1 MAMLRHEPTLHFC
14 ALGLLVFLLYGAVG
28 DLGTQQ
34 TEIRLGDRAE
44 KQMRAAFQR
53 VWQRPPSNEEY
64 EQLVL
69 DWVREEVANREAEKL
84 GMHTADPV
92 IRRRMR
98 QKYEAYIDQLNLR
111 EPSEAELTA
120 WLSEH
125 ADRYAAPA
133 RFSFEQFL
141 FSVDTRDSPKQ
152 DAVTALDALRSED
165 RLGLAREDLTPISP
179 RFGDSSALPSVTENA
194 RLSSIT
200 NRFGQEFAD
209 ALASLPFERW
219 SGPVPSAFGFH
230 LVRVVTKEP
239 AAQAV
244 LDDVRSLVERDL
256 QEAALKSARDMQYE
270 QLLRQYKLV
279 RED

>member
-1 MAMLRHEPTLHFC
+1 MPMLRHEPTVHFC
-14 ALGLLVFLLYGAVG
+14 ALGLLVFLLYSALA
-28 DLGTQQ
+28 DLGDQH

-44 KQMRAAFQR
+44 MQMRAAFQR
-53 VWQRPPSNEEY
+53 VWQRPPSDEEY

-98 QKYEAYIDQLNLR
+98 QKYEAHIDQLNLR

-125 ADRYAAPA
+125 ADQYAAPA
-133 RFSFEQFL
+133 RFGFEQIL
-141 FSVDTRDSPKQ
+141 FSADTRDNPKQ
-152 DAVTALDALRSED
+152 DAINALNALSSED
-165 RLGLAREDLTPISP
+165 RLGLALEDRTTLSS
-179 RFGDSSALPSVTENA
+179 RFGDLSALPSRTDNA
-194 RLSSIT
+194 RLSSIA

-209 ALASLPFERW
+209 ALADLPVTLW
-219 SGPVPSAFGFH
+219 SGPIPSAFGFH
-230 LVRVVTKEP
+230 LVRVVAKEP

-244 LDDVRSLVERDL
+244 LDDVRSLVERDH
-256 QEAALKSARDMQYE
+256 QEAALKSARDKQYDRLLQQYE
-270 QLLRQYKLV
+270 LV